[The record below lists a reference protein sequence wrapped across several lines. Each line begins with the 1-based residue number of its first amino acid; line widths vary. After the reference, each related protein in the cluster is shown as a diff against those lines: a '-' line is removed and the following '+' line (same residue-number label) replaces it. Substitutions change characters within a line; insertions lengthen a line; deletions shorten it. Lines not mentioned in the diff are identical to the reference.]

1 MVAFLG
7 LSALVGLI
15 GFLILGLMR
24 RVVLLLE
31 ALEGRTGSQT
41 HAGLPIG
48 SRVPAFEV
56 LDDGGRLLSSA
67 QLLHEPVVV
76 LLVSPGCSPCLDLA
90 AELRDLGSPLPIPL
104 IVIRDGHDQP
114 HAFDGLGHQVLRD
127 VSAFRAFANSATPF
141 GYAVNA
147 DGTVAA
153 SGVTGTSEALVEL
166 AETLRRA
173 VGAGHA

>member
-31 ALEGRTGSQT
+31 ALEDRAGSQI
-41 HAGLPIG
+41 HGGLPSG

-56 LDDGGRLLSSA
+56 LDGDGSLISSA
-67 QLLHEPVVV
+67 ELLHEPVVV
-76 LLVSPGCSPCLDLA
+76 LLVSSSCSPCLDLA
-90 AELRDLGSPLPIPL
+90 AELRGLRSPLPIPL

-114 HAFDGLGHQVLRD
+114 NGFDGLGHQVLRD

-141 GYAVNA
+141 GYAVDA

-153 SGVTGTSEALVEL
+153 SGVTSTSEALLEL
-166 AETLRRA
+166 AESLGKT
-173 VGAGHA
+173 VGAAHG